1 MTYYKDY
8 IADPGRDCAIV
19 AHRGA
24 WRGAPENSLA
34 AIERAIA
41 VGANIVELDVRR
53 SSDGEL
59 FLMHDD
65 TLERMAGIDR
75 DAETFTMA
83 ELQAIALRE
92 DDGGDHRATTDQ
104 RIPTLRQALEVIR
117 GRIFADLDLKDRGLF
132 AEVAACAREMGAA
145 PYVDLKTRVM
155 TREELNWV
163 RAQNID
169 GVPFMAMAKF
179 TAEDFDE
186 TMGLLAEINPFMCEM
201 RFDHIDTVAKNRQ
214 RFRDAN
220 MALWINTLD
229 QTGSGEWR
237 DDKALI
243 DPDRIWGRLM
253 DAGITV
259 FQTDRP
265 QELKAYIEARRA

>member
-1 MTYYKDY
+1 MHYKDY
-8 IADPGRDCAIV
+8 IADPKRDPAIV

-41 VGANIVELDVRR
+41 VGANIVEVDVRK
-53 SSDGEL
+53 SADGVL

-83 ELQAIALRE
+83 ELQEIALRE
-92 DDGGDHRATTDQ
+92 DDGGEHRAATAE
-104 RIPTLRQALEVIR
+104 RIPTLKQALDIIR
-117 GRIFADLDLKDRGLF
+117 GRIFVDLDLKDRGLF
-132 AEVAACAREMGAA
+132 SEVAACAREMNAA

-155 TREELNWV
+155 TREEIDWV
-163 RAQNID
+163 KVQNIE

-179 TAEDFDE
+179 TADAFEE
-186 TMGLLAEINPFMCEM
+186 TMALLSEIRPFMCEM
-201 RFDHIDTVAKNRQ
+201 RFDRIETIIENRA
-214 RFRDAN
+214 RFSEAG

-229 QTGSGEWR
+229 QVGSGEWR
-237 DDKALI
+237 DDKAMV
-243 DPDRIWGRLM
+243 DPDLIWGRLM
-253 DAGITV
+253 DAGISV
-259 FQTDRP
+259 FQTDQP
-265 QELKAYIEARRA
+265 EALKAYIEARRA